1 VRGIKCLSGGTKRE
15 MGMENKAFYSGESFT
30 ASVGACLIEAP
41 HAYLAVAKL
50 AIILG
55 NVDHC
60 NSHPFH

>member
-1 VRGIKCLSGGTKRE
+1 
-15 MGMENKAFYSGESFT
+15 MENKAFYSGESFT